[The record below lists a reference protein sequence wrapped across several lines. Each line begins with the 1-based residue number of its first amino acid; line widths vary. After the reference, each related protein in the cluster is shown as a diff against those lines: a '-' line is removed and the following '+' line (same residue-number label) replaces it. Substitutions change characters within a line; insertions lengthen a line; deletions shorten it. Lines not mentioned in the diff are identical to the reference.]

1 MSKNKMAVKI
11 VTVVTTSLFLVI
23 TGCTNIP
30 NREVRQQTVRDNNR
44 EPQALVDRNLDNR
57 GPRALRDEN
66 NVDNRGPRAL
76 RDENNVDNRIEVADK
91 AAEKITNVKGVD
103 QANVLITR
111 RNAYVAAA
119 LDSNQNQLTKQIED
133 QIAQQV
139 RAVDPDIQN
148 VYVSTNPEF
157 IDRINGYVND
167 VGQGRP
173 VAGFVEQFNE
183 MVERIFPN
191 AR

>member
-1 MSKNKMAVKI
+1 MSKNKIAVKI
-11 VTVVTTSLFLVI
+11 LMVATTSLFLVT
-23 TGCTNIP
+23 TGCTNTP
-30 NREVRQQTVRDNNR
+30 NKEVRQQAVRDNYR
-44 EPQALVDRNLDNR
+44 EPQVLVDRNLDNR
-57 GPRALRDEN
+57 GPRALRDQN
-66 NVDNRGPRAL
+66 D
-76 RDENNVDNRIEVADK
+76 VDNRIEVADK
-91 AAEKITNVKGVD
+91 AAEKITKVKGVD
-103 QANVLITR
+103 RANVLITR
-111 RNAYVAAA
+111 RNAYVAAV

-139 RAVDPDIQN
+139 RAVDPNIQN

-167 VGQGRP
+167 VRQGRP
-173 VAGFVEQFNE
+173 VTGFIEQFNE

>member
-1 MSKNKMAVKI
+1 MLKNKNAIQILI
-11 VTVVTTSLFLVI
+11 VVITSLLAVA
-23 TGCTNIP
+23 TGCTNTP
-30 NREVRQQTVRDNNR
+30 NNQVRQQQTVN
-44 EPQALVDRNLDNR
+44 DNR
-57 GPRALRDEN
+57 GPEITVDRNDVNRGLGAPRDQN
-66 NVDNRGPRAL
+66 NVD
-76 RDENNVDNRIEVADK
+76 DRIEVADK
-91 AAEKITNVKGVD
+91 AAEKITKVKGVD

-111 RNAYVAAA
+111 RNAYVAAV
-119 LDSNQNQLTKQIED
+119 LDSNQSQLTTQVED
-133 QIAQQV
+133 QIARQV

-157 IDRINGYVND
+157 IDRINRYVDD
-167 VGQGRP
+167 VQQGRP